1 VIRKPVY
8 DPKQDGNV
16 FEWILGAA
24 ETYRE
29 MRRIE
34 TNAAKEAAAVLER
47 LDQAEV
53 EN

>member
-1 VIRKPVY
+1 MIRKPVY
-8 DPKQDGNV
+8 NPKEDGNV

-34 TNAAKEAAAVLER
+34 TNATKEAAAVLER
-47 LDQAEV
+47 LDRPEV